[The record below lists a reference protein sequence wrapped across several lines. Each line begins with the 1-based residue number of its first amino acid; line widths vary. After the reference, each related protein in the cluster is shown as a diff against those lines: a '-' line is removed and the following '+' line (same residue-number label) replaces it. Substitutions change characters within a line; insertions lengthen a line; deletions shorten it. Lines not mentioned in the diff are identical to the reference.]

1 MKPSADRSAVLS
13 GQKTVTH
20 PATKVNPR
28 AGVAADAAG
37 SGGTEAAA
45 RVADVLALFTTGPAV
60 LGVSEIARE
69 LGIGK
74 AVVHRILQSL
84 ASRSFVVADP
94 RTRAYRL
101 GPGAVALGARA
112 LRDLDL
118 RQVAR
123 PVLIALRDHT
133 LETTT
138 LSAPFGRSRV
148 YLDQYESPQEI
159 KMKVALGRPYPLYAG
174 ASSRAILAF
183 LPEATQESI
192 IAAGLTPL
200 TPATIGTG
208 AQLRRRLTETRATG
222 YATSRGERQEGAGS
236 VAAAVFSMDGEV
248 AGAISVC
255 GPVSRFE
262 ATSVERFVPLALRAA
277 GEISRS
283 LGWTGAFPWSSE

>member
-1 MKPSADRSAVLS
+1 MKPSTDRSGVPR
-13 GQKTVTH
+13 GQIRVAH
-20 PATKVNPR
+20 PATKVKPR
-28 AGVAADAAG
+28 GDVTANVAGA
-37 SGGTEAAA
+37 GGTEAAD
-45 RVADVLALFTTGPAV
+45 RVADVLALFTTGPAA

-74 AVVHRILQSL
+74 AVIHRILQSL

-123 PVLIALRDHT
+123 PVLSALRDHT

-138 LSAPFGRSRV
+138 LSALFGRSRV

-159 KMKVALGRPYPLYAG
+159 KMKVELGRPYPLYAG

-183 LPEATQESI
+183 LPAATQESI
-192 IAAGLTPL
+192 ISAGLTPL
-200 TPATIGTG
+200 TPETIGT
-208 AQLRRRLTETRATG
+208 AVELRRRLAETRATG
-222 YATSRGERQEGAGS
+222 YATSHGERQDGAGS
-236 VAAAVFSMDGEV
+236 VAAAVFGMDGDV

-255 GPVSRFE
+255 GPVSRFD
-262 ATSVERFVPLALRAA
+262 ATSVERFVPLVLRGA

-283 LGWTGAFPWSSE
+283 LGWTGVVSWSAE